1 MSYLFAAFLVIWIG
15 LFAYMLYWQR
25 QVRDLRAEVQALR
38 EVANREQH
46 PV

>member
-1 MSYLFAAFLVIWIG
+1 MNYLFAAFLVIWIG
-15 LFAYMLYWQR
+15 LFTYMLYWQR

-38 EVANREQH
+38 ELANREQR

>member
-1 MSYLFAAFLVIWIG
+1 MTYLFAAFLVIWLG

-38 EVANREQH
+38 ELAAKR
-46 PV
+46 